1 VVLSSLALSSGL
13 FFLTSGIHL
22 DELRT
27 VSKPLNSPWEIG
39 SLLVWRAVEVGL
51 AWLLGYDGRDVLS
64 FIFLTHLPTYTL
76 LSSFYKIRPTTI
88 LVAYAITLFSNT
100 IPFVFFRRSAS
111 VHDLAHAP
119 SSAVSNR
126 NILQDRPT
134 AIYTTIAA
142 TSIFT
147 VALYVSYATW
157 LPAQLVVHFQ
167 NIPDISL
174 THAGPAGLPVL
185 FFSLLPAGW
194 AAKDFLF
201 VSSAGATSVSDSGSK
216 ESQSQQGEYLA
227 CALYRN
233 TWGALPA
240 KARVLTQ
247 RTITLATI
255 IVASTIVQ
263 LVETIKG
270 ADVEGATA
278 WGAVWAVATLAVGLT
293 FGWIEAVDG
302 V

>member
-1 VVLSSLALSSGL
+1 M
-13 FFLTSGIHL
+13 
-22 DELRT
+22 
-27 VSKPLNSPWEIG
+27 
-39 SLLVWRAVEVGL
+39 
-51 AWLLGYDGRDVLS
+51 LS

-88 LVAYAITLFSNT
+88 LIAYAITLFST
-100 IPFVFFRRSAS
+100 TVPFVFFRRATS
-111 VHDLAHAP
+111 VHDLARAP

-142 TSIFT
+142 TSILT

-157 LPAQLVVHFQ
+157 LPAHLVVHFE

-201 VSSAGATSVSDSGSK
+201 VSSAGAASGSSSGSEK
-216 ESQSQQGEYLA
+216 SRSQEGEYFA
-227 CALYRN
+227 CSIYRK

-240 KARVLTQ
+240 KARVLIQ
-247 RTITLATI
+247 RTVMLATL
-255 IVASTIVQ
+255 IVVSTIVQ
-263 LVETIKG
+263 LVGTVQG
-270 ADVEGATA
+270 ANVEGASA

>member
-1 VVLSSLALSSGL
+1 M
-13 FFLTSGIHL
+13 
-22 DELRT
+22 
-27 VSKPLNSPWEIG
+27 
-39 SLLVWRAVEVGL
+39 
-51 AWLLGYDGRDVLS
+51 LS

-157 LPAQLVVHFQ
+157 LPAQLVVHFE

-194 AAKDFLF
+194 AAKVFLF
-201 VSSAGATSVSDSGSK
+201 VSSAGVPSTSDSGSEK
-216 ESQSQQGEYLA
+216 SWQQGEYLA
-227 CALYRN
+227 CALYRK

-240 KARVLTQ
+240 KARVLIQ
-247 RTITLATI
+247 RTFTSATL

-263 LVETIKG
+263 LVGTIKG
-270 ADVEGATA
+270 ANVEGATA
-278 WGAVWAVATLAVGLT
+278 WGAIWAVATLAVGLT